1 MHRVLGLP
9 ISGEDLT
16 SAIKAKYAAQDK
28 VYTRFGMRRE
38 KQRVVIPEINNMMAR
53 LQLKFLHEI
62 SSTNA
67 REMSVPL
74 VSF

>member
-28 VYTRFGMRRE
+28 VYTRFGMRRG

-53 LQLKFLHEI
+53 FATQIL
-62 SSTNA
+62 A
-67 REMSVPL
+67 
-74 VSF
+74 